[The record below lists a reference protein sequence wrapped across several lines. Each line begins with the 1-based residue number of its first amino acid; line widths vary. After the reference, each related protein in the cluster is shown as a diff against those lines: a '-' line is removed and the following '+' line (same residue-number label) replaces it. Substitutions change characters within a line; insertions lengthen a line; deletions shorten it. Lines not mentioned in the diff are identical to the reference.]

1 MPSAE
6 PSTEPSTTDT
16 APLPTR
22 LAEAAATSSLA
33 SRLVEPLQRLADLVP
48 RGGTLDSV
56 LRGKPLGHPLH
67 PALSDVPIG
76 LWTSAVVL
84 DLSGRRYER
93 AARRLVGLGLLAVA
107 PTALA
112 GLADWRTTEP
122 PARGAGAA
130 HAALNSAGAALLAG
144 SWVARRRGHRA
155 RGVLLALAGTGA
167 AGAGAYL
174 GGHLVFVEDVPDRG

>member
-1 MPSAE
+1 MSSTVR
-6 PSTEPSTTDT
+6 PSTSDT
-16 APLPTR
+16 APLPSR
-22 LAEAAATSSLA
+22 LAEAVAASPLA
-33 SRLVEPLQRLADLVP
+33 ARLTGPLERLAGLIPSDGPLE
-48 RGGTLDSV
+48 SV
-56 LRGKPLGHPLH
+56 LRGRPLGHPLH

-84 DLSGRRYER
+84 DLSGRRYET

-112 GLADWRTTEP
+112 GLADWRTTRP
-122 PARGAGAA
+122 PARSVGAA
-130 HAALNSAGAALLAG
+130 HAALNSAGAALLTG
-144 SWVARRRGHRA
+144 SWLARRRGHRA

-174 GGHLVFVEDVPDRG
+174 GGHLVFVEGVPDRAGA